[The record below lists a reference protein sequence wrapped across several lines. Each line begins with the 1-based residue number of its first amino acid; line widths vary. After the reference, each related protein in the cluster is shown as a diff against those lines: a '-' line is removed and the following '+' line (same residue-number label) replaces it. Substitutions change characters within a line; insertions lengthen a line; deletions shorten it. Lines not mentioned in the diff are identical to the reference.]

1 MKRLRLLLLF
11 FGMVMVLSFMVS
23 CKPSVPSTFISP
35 GDMEDLLYDY
45 HMADAMAEQAK
56 GNYAENVIA
65 YRAAVLKKYGVTQE
79 KFDTSMV
86 YYMRH
91 ADQLHTIYEHVA
103 QRLQDKAQELGTSVG
118 TAGNFTANGDTTDI
132 WKESNSVVL
141 IPNEPYNLYSF
152 SMMADSAFHKGDTYV
167 LNFQSDFI
175 YQDGTRDGV
184 VVLSLVYRNDS
195 VAQRVMHF
203 SSSSKYDLSIDDPN
217 SLGIKE
223 VKGFFLL
230 ARNNDMN
237 SSMTTLKMACV
248 SHIHLFRVHAKKE
261 GAQGNL
267 AAGAAGPNGP
277 DGSPQPMP
285 ANAQMQM
292 APDSMRRP

>member
-1 MKRLRLLLLF
+1 MRRLRLFLAF
-11 FGMVMVLSFMVS
+11 CVMALILSIAVS

-35 GDMEDLLYDY
+35 DDMEDLLYDY
-45 HMADAMAEQAK
+45 HLADAMAGQAK
-56 GNYAENVIA
+56 GDYAENVIA
-65 YRAAVLKKYGVTQE
+65 YRAAVLKKYGVSQE

-103 QRLQDKAQELGTSVG
+103 QRLEDKSRELGSSV
-118 TAGNFTANGDTTDI
+118 AESSVFTANGDTTDI

-141 IPNEPYNLYSF
+141 IPNEPYNVFSF
-152 SMMADSAFHKGDTYV
+152 SMKADSAYHQGDSFA
-167 LNFQSDFI
+167 LQFQSDFI
-175 YQDGTRDGV
+175 YQDGSRDGV

-203 SSSSKYDLSIDDPN
+203 SSSSNYNLSIDDPG

-223 VKGFFLL
+223 VRGFFFL

-237 SSMTTLKMACV
+237 SSMTTLKMACI

-261 GAQGNL
+261 GLQGNP
-267 AAGAAGPNGP
+267 APGATGPNGP
-277 DGSPQPMP
+277 AGSPQPMP
-285 ANAQMQM
+285 ANAQMQL
-292 APDSMRRP
+292 APDTMRKQ

>member
-1 MKRLRLLLLF
+1 
-11 FGMVMVLSFMVS
+11 
-23 CKPSVPSTFISP
+23 
-35 GDMEDLLYDY
+35 MEDLLYDY
-45 HMADAMAEQAK
+45 NMADAMAEQAK
-56 GNYAENVIA
+56 GNYAENVVA
-65 YRAAVLKKYGVTQE
+65 YRTAVLKKYGVTQE

-103 QRLQDKAQELGTSVG
+103 QRLQDKAQELGSSVG
-118 TAGNFTANGDTTDI
+118 TAGAFTANGDTTDI
-132 WKESNSVVL
+132 WRESNSVVL

-152 SMMADSAFHKGDTYV
+152 SIKADSAFHKGDTFV

-195 VAQRVMHF
+195 IAQRVMHF

-248 SHIHLFRVHAKKE
+248 SHIHLFRVHATKN
-261 GAQGNL
+261 AARNP
-267 AAGAAGPNGP
+267 AAGATGSNGP
-277 DGSPQPMP
+277 GGSPQPMP
-285 ANAQMQM
+285 ANAQMQI
-292 APDSMRRP
+292 APDTMRKQ

>member
-1 MKRLRLLLLF
+1 MKGLRLLLVF
-11 FGMVMVLSFMVS
+11 CSMVMVLAMTVG

-65 YRAAVLKKYGVTQE
+65 YRTAVLKKYGVSQE

-103 QRLQDKAQELGTSVG
+103 QRLQDKAQELGSSVG
-118 TAGNFTANGDTTDI
+118 TAGTFTANGDTTDI
-132 WKESNSVVL
+132 WKESNSIVL
-141 IPNEPYNLYSF
+141 IPNEPYNLYAF
-152 SMMADSAFHKGDTYV
+152 SVKADSSYHKGDSFV

-237 SSMTTLKMACV
+237 SSMTTL
-248 SHIHLFRVHAKKE
+248 
-261 GAQGNL
+261 
-267 AAGAAGPNGP
+267 
-277 DGSPQPMP
+277 
-285 ANAQMQM
+285 
-292 APDSMRRP
+292 

>member
-1 MKRLRLLLLF
+1 MKCLRLLLVF
-11 FGMVMVLSFMVS
+11 FSMVMVLSFTVS

-45 HMADAMAEQAK
+45 NMADAMAEQAK
-56 GNYAENVIA
+56 GNYAENVVA
-65 YRAAVLKKYGVTQE
+65 YRTAVLKKYGVTQE

-103 QRLQDKAQELGTSVG
+103 QRLQDKAQELGSSVG
-118 TAGNFTANGDTTDI
+118 TAGAFTANGDTTDI
-132 WKESNSVVL
+132 WRESNSVVL
-141 IPNEPYNLYSF
+141 IPNEPCNLYSF
-152 SMMADSAFHKGDTYV
+152 SIKADSAFHKGDTFF

-175 YQDGTRDGV
+175 YQDGARDGV

-195 VAQRVMHF
+195 IAQRVMHF

-248 SHIHLFRVHAKKE
+248 SHIHLFRVHATKN
-261 GAQGNL
+261 AARNS
-267 AAGAAGPNGP
+267 AAGATGSNGP
-277 DGSPQPMP
+277 GGSPQPMP
-285 ANAQMQM
+285 ANAQMQI
-292 APDSMRRP
+292 APDTMRKQ

>member
-1 MKRLRLLLLF
+1 MKHSLYILF
-11 FGMVMVLSFMVS
+11 FVS
-23 CKPSVPSTFISP
+23 ALAMLVGCKPSVPSEIIQP
-35 GDMEDLLYDY
+35 GAMEDILYDY
-45 HMADAMAEQAK
+45 SIAQAMAM
-56 GNYAENVIA
+56 ENGRENHE
-65 YRAAVLKKYGVTQE
+65 YERTKYFQAVLKKYGVTQE

-91 ADQLHTIYEHVA
+91 ADQLHKIYEHVA

-152 SMMADSAFHKGDTYV
+152 SMKADSAFHKGDTYV

-261 GAQGNL
+261 GAQGNP

-277 DGSPQPMP
+277 DGAPQPMP

>member
-65 YRAAVLKKYGVTQE
+65 YRTAVLKKYGVTQE

-152 SMMADSAFHKGDTYV
+152 SMKADSAFHKGDTYV

-237 SSMTTLKMACV
+237 SSMTTLKMACI
-248 SHIHLFRVHAKKE
+248 SHIHLFRVHAKK
-261 GAQGNL
+261 
-267 AAGAAGPNGP
+267 GAAGNPATGAAVPHGP

>member
-1 MKRLRLLLLF
+1 MKCLRLLLVF
-11 FGMVMVLSFMVS
+11 FSMVMVLSFTVS

-56 GNYAENVIA
+56 GNYAENVVA
-65 YRAAVLKKYGVTQE
+65 YRTAVLKKYGVTQE

-103 QRLQDKAQELGTSVG
+103 QRLQDKAQELGSSVG
-118 TAGNFTANGDTTDI
+118 TAGAFTANGDTTDI
-132 WKESNSVVL
+132 WRESNSVVL
-141 IPNEPYNLYSF
+141 IPNEPCNLYSF
-152 SMMADSAFHKGDTYV
+152 SIKADSAFHKGDTFF

-175 YQDGTRDGV
+175 YQDGARDGV

-195 VAQRVMHF
+195 IAQRVMHF

-248 SHIHLFRVHAKKE
+248 SHIHLFRVHATKN
-261 GAQGNL
+261 AARNS
-267 AAGAAGPNGP
+267 AAGATGSNGP
-277 DGSPQPMP
+277 GGSPQSMP
-285 ANAQMQM
+285 ANAQMQI
-292 APDSMRRP
+292 APDTMRKQ